1 MDACYSFSL
10 ERLRCCF
17 TTRALGSFTFAR
29 AMQEDIL
36 NNYHQLEEAAGVKPE
51 RIVRPWLANGT
62 KVARVGEEDAGLG
75 VTRPVGRLDG
85 VDAIYTCTSGL
96 YISITTA
103 DCFALVLY
111 DRVRRVLGIA
121 HCGWRGIVNRL
132 DQSLL
137 QAMNADFGCKAE
149 DVLAVIGPGIR
160 GCCYRQNDDG
170 LRAAFANYKI
180 PDLIR
185 ENGDGTYDIDI
196 GLSLKANLR
205 EMGIASVVDTRNC
218 TGCESQ
224 FFSARLEGFETGRML
239 NLAAMI

>member
-29 AMQEDIL
+29 AEREEVLD
-36 NNYHQLEEAAGVKPE
+36 NYRQLEEAAGIKPE
-51 RIVRPWLANGT
+51 QIVRPWLANGT

-85 VDAIYTCTSGL
+85 VDAIYTGTSGL

-111 DRVRRVLGIA
+111 DRVRRVLGMA

-137 QAMNADFGCKAE
+137 SAMNADFGCKAG

-160 GCCYRQNDDG
+160 GCCYRQHDEG
-170 LRAAFANYKI
+170 LRDAFANYRI
-180 PDLIR
+180 PDLVK
-185 ENGDGTYDIDI
+185 ENGDGTHNIDI
-196 GLSLKANLR
+196 GLALKANLQDV
-205 EMGIASVVDTRNC
+205 GITSVVDTQHC